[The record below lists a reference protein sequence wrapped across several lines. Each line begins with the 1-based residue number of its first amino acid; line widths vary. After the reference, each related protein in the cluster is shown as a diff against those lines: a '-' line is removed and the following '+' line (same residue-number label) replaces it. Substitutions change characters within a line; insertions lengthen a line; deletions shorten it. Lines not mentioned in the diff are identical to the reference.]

1 MATKAAMDC
10 RPSVPTSASP
20 GSSRGG
26 AGTSISHRRS
36 SRSSWEKV
44 SRVVA
49 PVFSQLEFYSPQL
62 PASGFYSYIHLAQRK
77 RFLAHV
83 LASKSGVLARTR
95 LKRTWGGL
103 ALPASASHRSRCLD
117 ERLRDVEVTHGAQSS
132 RRVTVLLMSH
142 RPPNHSR
149 VRLTLPAMRSQ
160 RVLVQEHDHLLRR
173 ACSIVCVHCLTVV
186 LTLARMLAVSIVP
199 CATSVRR
206 LVCSC
211 FLMHGTVH
219 KRVDV

>member
-1 MATKAAMDC
+1 M
-10 RPSVPTSASP
+10 RPSAHQRSRTAVPAGARGRKCPESWRQCFLNSSFIVHSCLLAASIRTST
-20 GSSRGG
+20 SRRERGFWPIG
-26 AGTSISHRRS
+26 IPSCGQ
-36 SRSSWEKV
+36 KV
-44 SRVVA
+44 V
-49 PVFSQLEFYSPQL
+49 
-62 PASGFYSYIHLAQRK
+62 
-77 RFLAHV
+77 
-83 LASKSGVLARTR
+83 VLARTR
-95 LKRTWGGL
+95 LKRTLRGL
-103 ALPASASHRSRCLD
+103 ALPASSAPPRSRCLD
-117 ERLRDVEVTHGAQSS
+117 EHLPDVVVTHGAQSS
-132 RRVTVLLMSH
+132 RRVTVLLESH

-149 VRLTLPAMRSQ
+149 ARLTLPATRSQ

>member
-1 MATKAAMDC
+1 
-10 RPSVPTSASP
+10 
-20 GSSRGG
+20 
-26 AGTSISHRRS
+26 
-36 SRSSWEKV
+36 V

-62 PASGFYSYIHLAQRK
+62 PASGFYSYTHLALLCNPVARK
-77 RFLAHV
+77 GKV
-83 LASKSGVLARTR
+83 GGSVARK
-95 LKRTWGGL
+95 LKRTLRGL
-103 ALPASASHRSRCLD
+103 ALPASSAPPRSRCLD
-117 ERLRDVEVTHGAQSS
+117 EHLPDVVVTHGAQSS
-132 RRVTVLLMSH
+132 RRVTVLLESH

-149 VRLTLPAMRSQ
+149 ARLTLPATRSQ